1 MELLDNIGPKKL
13 GDALGRALDR
23 NAKMSVIASYFT
35 IFAYG
40 RMRENLQDV
49 EELRFIFSEPTF
61 VKRMAD
67 TKEPKEFELLQHKRE
82 QGLGGVDLELTLRN
96 NLNQRALAHE
106 CAEWIRWHAQ
116 FKSAKSSN
124 RIQTGSLYCVEN
136 GTDSVQAFSGM
147 NAPFTL
153 EGLGYERRPGVF
165 SAIIHHDRPSEAKPQ
180 LDMFNTLWD
189 TPGLLEDVTNQVIEQ
204 VETLY
209 RENAPEFVYFLTLF
223 HVFHDFLDESEEDPI
238 KPGLNFQ
245 DTVVWNRLYDFQKDG
260 VVGAIRKLEKYKGC
274 IIADSVGLGK
284 TFEALAVI
292 KYYELRNDR
301 VLVLAPK
308 RLRDNWT
315 MYRSNDTRNI
325 LADDR
330 FNYDVLNHTDLSR
343 HRGMSGDINLETL
356 NWANYDLV
364 VIDESHNFRNR
375 PTDTT
380 TESRYYRLIND
391 IVKKGVRTKVL
402 MLSATPVN
410 NRLLDLRNQLDIIT
424 EDDDSYLS
432 KSDNIPSINYV
443 TKTAQQRFKEW
454 SKLPDAERTTQTFVE
469 SLNGDYF
476 KLLDIFTIARG
487 RKHIAKY
494 YASNSGEKF
503 PERLKPISKHPS
515 IDMKDELPPIADLND
530 LIAALRF
537 PQYQLL
543 TYVLPNKQ
551 AKYVEQYGESWGK
564 NFQAQKD
571 RTQAIAGLM
580 RVNLLKRLE
589 SSIHSFR
596 LSLDRI
602 LAGARELDA
611 QLAKVKSHGLSRF
624 DDAGLVESFD
634 EDDDAEEFQAAGK
647 VQVDLR
653 DVDALKV
660 REDLKGD
667 IDLLEKLL
675 GYARVITPERDR
687 KLAELCDFMQ
697 EKIGH
702 TPYNKGNRKIL
713 VFSAFADTARYL
725 YDTLSAPLKAD
736 YGVES
741 ALVTGA
747 SGTQST
753 LKMPRATFEDVLAHF
768 SPKSKELSK
777 ERQKDG
783 EIDIVFATD
792 CISEGQNLQDCDCL
806 INYDIHWN
814 PVRIIQRFGRIDRLG
829 SVNTRIQLVDF
840 WPDINLDEYIRLEGR
855 VKNRMVLLDSSATG
869 DENVLEGKR
878 NDEMNDLQYRKRQL
892 QQLQHEVL
900 DLEDISGNISIT
912 DFALDD
918 FRVELKRYIEAHPS
932 VLDTAPT
939 GLHAITRIPDSLRDE
954 IEPGV
959 IFCLKQNDESKGSSE
974 SNPTF
979 PYCIMYVTDKGETRT
994 THAHPKTALDY
1005 MRAVCAGKT
1014 EPIKE
1019 LCDRFNRQTDDG
1031 QDMSRYT
1038 KLLDAAV
1045 KKISG
1050 AEEKSSID
1058 SLFDFGEP
1066 LDSVANLGFDDYSL
1080 VSFVVM
1086 R

>member
-1 MELLDNIGPKKL
+1 MELLDNVGPRKL
-13 GDALGRALDR
+13 GDALGHALDR

-40 RMRENLQDV
+40 RMRDELQDV

-61 VKRMAD
+61 VRRMAD
-67 TKEPKEFELLQHKRE
+67 AKEPKEFAVSRRLRE
-82 QGLGGVDLELTLRN
+82 QGVGGVDLELTLRN
-96 NLNQRALAHE
+96 NLSQRALAHE

-116 FKSAKSSN
+116 FKSAKASN
-124 RIQTGSLYCVEN
+124 RLQTGSMYVVEN
-136 GTDSVQAFSGM
+136 GQRAMQAFTGM
-147 NAPFTL
+147 NVPFTL
-153 EGLGYERRPGVF
+153 EGLGYERRPGVISPVYHF
-165 SAIIHHDRPSEAKPQ
+165 ENAAEAQPQ
-180 LDMFNTLWD
+180 LMMFNQLWD
-189 TPGLLEDVTNQVIEQ
+189 TPGLLEDVTEQVIEQ

-209 RENAPEFVYFLTLF
+209 RENAPEFIYFLTLF
-223 HVFHDFLDESEEDPI
+223 RVFHDLVDENEDDPI

-308 RLRDNWT
+308 RLRGNWT
-315 MYRSNDTRNI
+315 MYRGNDTRNI
-325 LADDR
+325 LAADR

-343 HRGMSGDINLETL
+343 HRGMSGDIDLETL

-391 IVKKGVRTKVL
+391 IVKSGVRTKVL

-424 EDDDSYLS
+424 EDDDAYLA
-432 KSDNIPSINYV
+432 KSDGIPSINYV

-454 SKLPDAERTTQTFVE
+454 SELPDEERTTQSFVE

-494 YASNSGEKF
+494 YTANGGDKF

-515 IDMKDELPPIADLND
+515 IDTKDQLPPIADLND

-543 TYVLPNKQ
+543 AYVLPNRQ
-551 AKYVEQYGESWGK
+551 AKYVEQYGDSWGK
-564 NFQAQKD
+564 SFQAQKD

-596 LSLDRI
+596 LSLERI
-602 LAGARELDA
+602 LDGAHTLDG

-624 DDAGLVESFD
+624 DDRGLADSFD
-634 EDDDAEEFQAAGK
+634 EDDDAEEFQSAGK

-653 DVDALKV
+653 DVDAVKV
-660 REDLKGD
+660 REELRGD
-667 IDLLEKLL
+667 IELLERLL
-675 GYARVITPERDR
+675 GYARLVTPERDR

-697 EKIGH
+697 AKIET

-725 YDTLSAPLKAD
+725 YDTLAQPLKVD

-747 SGTQST
+747 GGPQST
-753 LKMPRATFEDVLAHF
+753 LKLTRTTFEDVLAHF
-768 SPKSKELSK
+768 SPRSKELPE
-777 ERQKDG
+777 ERHRDG

-806 INYDIHWN
+806 VNYDIHWN

-829 SVNTRIQLVDF
+829 SVNQRIQLVDF
-840 WPDINLDEYIRLEGR
+840 WPDIDLDGYIRLEGR

-918 FRVELKRYIEAHPS
+918 FRVELKRYVQEHPG
-932 VLDTAPT
+932 VLDEAPS
-939 GLHAITRIPDSLRDE
+939 GLHAVTRIPDALRGE

-959 IFCLKQNDESKGSSE
+959 IFCLKQNDESKGSRE

-979 PYCIMYVTDKGETRT
+979 PYCIIYVTDKGETKT

-1005 MRAVCAGKT
+1005 MRAVCAGHT
-1014 EPIKE
+1014 QPIKE

-1045 KKISG
+1045 KRISG
-1050 AEEKSSID
+1050 TNEKNTID
-1058 SLFDFGEP
+1058 SLFDLGEP
-1066 LDSVANLGFDDYSL
+1066 TGSANNLGFDDYSL

>member
-1 MELLDNIGPKKL
+1 MKMLNNIGPNRL
-13 GDALGRALDR
+13 GEALRGTLGQ
-23 NAKMSVIASYFT
+23 NAKMSIIASYFT

-40 RMRENLQDV
+40 QLQNELQDV

-61 VKRMAD
+61 VKRMAEA
-67 TKEPKEFELLQHKRE
+67 KEPKEFAVLQRARE
-82 QGLGGVDLELTLRN
+82 RGVGGVDMELTLRN
-96 NLNQRALAHE
+96 NLSQRALAHE
-106 CAEWIRWHAQ
+106 CAQWLRRHAQ
-116 FKSAKSSN
+116 FKSAKAAN
-124 RIQTGSLYCVEN
+124 RLQTGSVYVVEN
-136 GTDSVQAFSGM
+136 AQRALQAFTGT
-147 NAPFTL
+147 NVPFTL
-153 EGLGYERRPGVF
+153 EGLGYERKPGVIYLVNHF
-165 SAIIHHDRPSEAKPQ
+165 ESTAEAQPQ
-180 LDMFNTLWD
+180 LAMFDQLWNT
-189 TPGLLEDVTNQVIEQ
+189 PSLLENVTEQVIEQ

-223 HVFHDFLDESEEDPI
+223 HVFRDFVEEEDEDPI

-260 VVGAIRKLEKYKGC
+260 VVGAIRKLEQYKGC

-284 TFEALAVI
+284 TFEALAII

-308 RLRDNWT
+308 RLRGNWT

-325 LADDR
+325 LAADR

-343 HRGMSGDINLETL
+343 HRGMSGDIDLETL
-356 NWANYDLV
+356 NWSNYDLV

-391 IVKKGVRTKVL
+391 IVKSGVRTKVL

-424 EDDDSYLS
+424 EDDDAYLS
-432 KSDNIPSINYV
+432 QSDGIPSINYV

-454 SKLPDAERTTQTFVE
+454 SELPDEERTTQSFVE

-494 YASNSGEKF
+494 YASDGGGKF
-503 PERLKPISKHPS
+503 PERLKPVSKHPS
-515 IDMKDELPPIADLND
+515 IDMENELPPIADLND

-543 TYVLPNKQ
+543 AYVLPSKQ
-551 AKYVEQYGESWGK
+551 VKYAEQYGESWGK
-564 NFQAQKD
+564 SFQAQKD

-589 SSIHSFR
+589 SSIASFR
-596 LSLDRI
+596 LSLERI
-602 LAGARELDA
+602 LEGAHALDE
-611 QLAKVKSHGLSRF
+611 QLAKVRSRGLSRF
-624 DDAGLVESFD
+624 DDAGLAESFD
-634 EDDDAEEFQAAGK
+634 DDDDAEEFKAAGK

-653 DVDALKV
+653 DVDAVKV
-660 REDLKGD
+660 REELTGD
-667 IDLLEKLL
+667 IELLERLL
-675 GYARVITPERDR
+675 GYARLVAPERDN
-687 KLAELCDFMQ
+687 KLAELREFMQ
-697 EKIGH
+697 AKIET

-725 YDTLSAPLKAD
+725 YDTIAAPLKAD

-747 SGTQST
+747 GGTQST
-753 LKMPRATFEDVLAHF
+753 LKLPRATFEDVLSHF
-768 SPKSKELSK
+768 SPRSKELSE
-777 ERQKDG
+777 ERRREG

-829 SVNTRIQLVDF
+829 SANRRIQLVDF
-840 WPDINLDEYIRLEGR
+840 WPDIDLDEYIRLEGR

-878 NDEMNDLQYRKRQL
+878 NDEMNDLKYRRRQL

-918 FRVELKRYIEAHPS
+918 FRVELRRYLEAHPG
-932 VLDTAPT
+932 VLDEAPA
-939 GLHAITRIPDSLRDE
+939 GLHAVTRIPDALRDD

-959 IFCLKQNDESKGSSE
+959 IFCLKQNDESRGSSE

-979 PYCIMYVTDKGETRT
+979 PYCILYVTDRGVVKT
-994 THAHPKTALDY
+994 THAHPKAALDY
-1005 MRAVCAGKT
+1005 MRAVCAGRT
-1014 EPIKE
+1014 QPIRD
-1019 LCDRFNRQTDDG
+1019 LCERFNRQTDDG
-1031 QDMSRYT
+1031 QDMRRYT

-1045 KKISG
+1045 KRIGG
-1050 AEEKSSID
+1050 AEEKTSVD
-1058 SLFDFGEP
+1058 SLFELGEP
-1066 LDSVANLGFDDYSL
+1066 VGSAGNLGFDDYSL

-1086 R
+1086 K